1 MIFWVKTFSARPPS
15 ARKCLDVRTR
25 IGFHPRIAEKTDCM
39 LTFIGRLLFPRS
51 QRWKQRQ
58 QARLLLAAL
67 AVGLLF
73 GIITVGIMLL
83 GNRHPQ

>member
-1 MIFWVKTFSARPPS
+1 
-15 ARKCLDVRTR
+15 
-25 IGFHPRIAEKTDCM
+25 M